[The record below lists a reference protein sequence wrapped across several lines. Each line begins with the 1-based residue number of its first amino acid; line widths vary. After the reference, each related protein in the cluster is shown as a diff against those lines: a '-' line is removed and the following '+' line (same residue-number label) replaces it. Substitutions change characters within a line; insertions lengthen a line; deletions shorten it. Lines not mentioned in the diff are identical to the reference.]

1 MTKTT
6 QAQMKEV
13 IDTLIE
19 YAKHDEQD
27 AIFAFNAGDY
37 KKQSHYQGRANAFYR
52 AADVVEKATKRI
64 KV

>member
-37 KKQSHYQGRANAFYR
+37 KKQSHYQGRANAFYKSCGCGR
-52 AADVVEKATKRI
+52 KGNEKN
-64 KV
+64 